1 MTLSHRMKVSV
12 HIHHCLG
19 DLGKRLGA
27 ASMQEVTMVPQKSTV
42 RRGWARCAE
51 GTHSSLELTAWQP
64 CWLIPS
70 AAGVLSCPVLPR
82 QRGPLAAHMLVP
94 WHGNSAWLAQL
105 TGHPWPRAMFVYISE
120 NRVALGE
127 DQRVFLY
134 KEFWHQISVWSAT
147 RYLMLSQERSRAKP
161 SPAVWFFILSSRFRG
176 PRLGEEV
183 EVDQQSLNYKCW
195 GTGMSKEGRKVLS
208 SNSSGGS
215 YQHLML
221 FFFLFFSVP
230 EFLK

>member
-1 MTLSHRMKVSV
+1 MKEKKTSQIHKKMGFLCSAAHGTTSLTLLHGITLSSTKVLNFMTLSHRMKVSV

-94 WHGNSAWLAQL
+94 WHGNS
-105 TGHPWPRAMFVYISE
+105 T
-120 NRVALGE
+120 
-127 DQRVFLY
+127 
-134 KEFWHQISVWSAT
+134 
-147 RYLMLSQERSRAKP
+147 
-161 SPAVWFFILSSRFRG
+161 
-176 PRLGEEV
+176 
-183 EVDQQSLNYKCW
+183 
-195 GTGMSKEGRKVLS
+195 
-208 SNSSGGS
+208 
-215 YQHLML
+215 
-221 FFFLFFSVP
+221 
-230 EFLK
+230 